1 MSPDTPN
8 RLEIRRMRRMF
19 AVNNSMMA
27 DDVRDRWNF
36 LQAGV
41 EKIMTNLKD
50 GVDMATV
57 SNIRRR
63 LDWIYALA
71 YSSS

>member
-1 MSPDTPN
+1 
-8 RLEIRRMRRMF
+8 MRRMF
-19 AVNNSMMA
+19 AVNDSMRA

-57 SNIRRR
+57 SDIR
-63 LDWIYALA
+63 
-71 YSSS
+71 

>member
-1 MSPDTPN
+1 
-8 RLEIRRMRRMF
+8 MF

>member
-1 MSPDTPN
+1 
-8 RLEIRRMRRMF
+8 MRRMF
-19 AVNNSMMA
+19 AVDNAMRA

-57 SNIRRR
+57 SDI
-63 LDWIYALA
+63 
-71 YSSS
+71 S

>member
-1 MSPDTPN
+1 MSLDTPN
-8 RLEIRRMRRMF
+8 RLWISRIRRMF
-19 AVNNSMMA
+19 EVNNGMRA

-57 SNIRRR
+57 SDIH
-63 LDWIYALA
+63 
-71 YSSS
+71 

>member
-1 MSPDTPN
+1 
-8 RLEIRRMRRMF
+8 MRRMS
-19 AVNNSMMA
+19 AVNNSMRA

-57 SNIRRR
+57 GDIR
-63 LDWIYALA
+63 
-71 YSSS
+71 

>member
-1 MSPDTPN
+1 MVD
-8 RLEIRRMRRMF
+8 
-19 AVNNSMMA
+19 NSMRA

-57 SNIRRR
+57 SGTRW
-63 LDWIYALA
+63 LLY
-71 YSSS
+71 

>member
-1 MSPDTPN
+1 MQRMSAAN
-8 RLEIRRMRRMF
+8 SSMR
-19 AVNNSMMA
+19 A
-27 DDVRDRWNF
+27 DDVLDRWNF

-57 SNIRRR
+57 GEIR
-63 LDWIYALA
+63 
-71 YSSS
+71 

>member
-1 MSPDTPN
+1 
-8 RLEIRRMRRMF
+8 
-19 AVNNSMMA
+19 MMA

>member
-1 MSPDTPN
+1 MSPDTPD
-8 RLEIRRMRRMF
+8 RLGIRRMRRMF

-57 SNIRRR
+57 SNIR
-63 LDWIYALA
+63 
-71 YSSS
+71 